1 MDLCQFTEKH
11 CVLIKVLQP
20 VIVFFACRIVI
31 LGLLVF
37 LRLDVHRSPEI
48 ILINLPLL
56 TLIVGRDHQSY
67 RL

>member
-37 LRLDVHRSPEI
+37 LRLDLHRSP
-48 ILINLPLL
+48 
-56 TLIVGRDHQSY
+56 
-67 RL
+67 